1 VKLSMLIATGML
13 IGTTLAE
20 GEDLP
25 RCRFSPVPE
34 AEEEVIY
41 RHHIPIECMYSDS
54 EYQVY

>member
-1 VKLSMLIATGML
+1 ML

-25 RCRFSPVPE
+25 RCRFSPIPE

-41 RHHIPIECMYSDS
+41 RHHIPIECIYSDS